1 MPMSFHS
8 PGNPP
13 APSDSADLPKP
24 VSAGADTPQAV
35 AEAVA
40 TVASPAVV
48 AAARSKI
55 GSLIAGAAQMSPV
68 EVLTGKPRPAG
79 ENQPAPAPAP
89 PAEVPATAP
98 PRPDLT
104 DVLDIPTLQQIQDSF
119 TALTRFSTTIRD
131 ADGNPVTR
139 PSDMASL
146 ARSDRVLEFLIAG
159 DVAAENK
166 AGFVA
171 PIVVNDEVLG
181 SITIEAPTNE
191 QGKIPIASR
200 GNFEKLTQ
208 ALGLP
213 AERAAEV
220 IQIVERE
227 VAPSRAAS
235 LQFLYLLANS
245 IARLCY
251 KDFELGKRVE
261 ELSALYRMSTV
272 LAGHRNLQHV
282 LDTAVQ
288 TAAEVMNVKAVS
300 IRLIDDAG
308 KSLIPR
314 ATCGLTDKY
323 IHKGP
328 INPERSEIFKKAL
341 AGDVVV
347 VEDIPNDPRVLYP
360 QYARDEGLASMLVAG
375 MQFQGRPIGTVQVFT
390 GEKRRFTRYERDL
403 LKAMAQLLAAAIQH
417 AKLDA
422 MRRAA
427 EQIQHQ
433 VRLAADVQKRMLPRG
448 VPNVPPLDIAARY
461 VPSAQLGGDFYD
473 FIPLNGNLGVCV
485 GDVVGKGVAA
495 SLLMA
500 SVRASLRAY
509 TQDVYDLDEIIS
521 RVNIALSRDTRDN
534 EFATLFY
541 GVVDPTTRR
550 MTYCNAGHEP
560 TLLLRDGQFHVL
572 DTGGMIVGIDPN
584 QKYEK
589 GVIDLKAGDML
600 LLYSDGLCDA
610 QSFDGRR
617 FGRQRIKD
625 AMLAARET
633 TTAHDA
639 LSHVLWEMRRFAG
652 LNDRTDDT
660 TLVMIR
666 VK

>member
-1 MPMSFHS
+1 MTLSS
-8 PGNPP
+8 PAEPSPTDP
-13 APSDSADLPKP
+13 ALPKP
-24 VSAGADTPQAV
+24 VSAGAATPQAI

-40 TVASPAVV
+40 TVASPATV

-68 EVLTGKPRPAG
+68 EVLTGKPKPTG
-79 ENQPAPAPAP
+79 QGQPAPIPAP
-89 PAEVPATAP
+89 PAEAAMAPA
-98 PRPDLT
+98 RPDLT

-131 ADGNPVTR
+131 AAGNPVTR

-181 SITIEAPTNE
+181 SITIEAPTDG
-191 QGKIPIASR
+191 QGKIPVASR

-220 IQIVERE
+220 IGIVERE

-282 LDTAVQ
+282 MDTAVQ

-300 IRLIDDAG
+300 IRLLDDAG
-308 KSLIPR
+308 RSLMPR

-323 IHKGP
+323 LHKGP
-328 INPERSEIFKKAL
+328 INPERSEIFKQAL
-341 AGDVVV
+341 AGQVVV
-347 VEDIPNDPRVLYP
+347 VEDIPSDPRVLYP

-390 GEKRRFTRYERDL
+390 GEKRRFTRYEKDL
-403 LKAMAQLLAAAIQH
+403 LNAMSQLLAAAIQH

-448 VPNVPPLDIAARY
+448 TPNVPPLDIAARY

-509 TQDVYDLDEIIS
+509 TQDVYDLDEIIA
-521 RVNIALSRDTRDN
+521 RVNVALSRDTRDN

-541 GVVDPTTRR
+541 GVIDPTTRR

-572 DTGGMIVGIDPN
+572 DTGGMIVGIDPD

-610 QSFDGRR
+610 QNFERQR